1 MYSGDKDSLE
11 ERLRRLE
18 GGMSGGG
25 AGQQQ
30 NGGGGGATL
39 ERRVAFERSRSPS
52 IASSTVSS
60 LAGAEGGSGTVRKEK
75 QADSD
80 GAKYHDTK
88 KK

>member
-60 LAGAEGGSGTVRKEK
+60 LARAEGGTVRKER

-80 GAKYHDTK
+80 GAKYHDAK